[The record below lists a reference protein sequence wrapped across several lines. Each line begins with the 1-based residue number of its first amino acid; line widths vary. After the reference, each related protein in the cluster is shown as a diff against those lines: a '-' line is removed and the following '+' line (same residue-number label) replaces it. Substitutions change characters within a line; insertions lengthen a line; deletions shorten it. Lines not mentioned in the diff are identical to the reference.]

1 MQALFFLG
9 SHDTSGGSTYEIN
22 DCIPLGAR
30 GNVRLDIFERL
41 GGVHTIVINNAVDLL
56 DCVDLLRC
64 ETATV
69 ESDRVDTGISNRF
82 AGGYDIRRD
91 VFVNL
96 RSALNHHMGPDAAEL
111 MHKCATA
118 DDREVIDLYLTCQ
131 LRAIRHNNVVMQDAI
146 MRDMAVRHDQIVGTD
161 DGFSFGSR
169 TAMDGDELTED
180 TVIADDGPGLFAA
193 ELQVLG
199 DTADDSIG
207 KDMAI
212 IAENH
217 IIIDIGER
225 IYRDVLADL
234 SLRAHIS

>member
-9 SHDTSGGSTYEIN
+9 SHDTSGRSTYEIN

-30 GNVRLDIFERL
+30 GNVRFDILERL
-41 GGVHTIVINNAVDLL
+41 GSVHTIVINNAVDLL

-146 MRDMAVRHDQIVGTD
+146 MRDMAVGHDQIVGTD

-199 DTADDSIG
+199 DTADDGIG

-212 IAENH
+212 IAEDH

-234 SLRAHIS
+234 SLRAHIC

>member
-1 MQALFFLG
+1 MRISC

-22 DCIPLGAR
+22 DCIPFGTR
-30 GNVRLDIFERL
+30 GNVRFDILERL
-41 GGVHTIVINNAVDLL
+41 GSVHTIVVNNAVYLL
-56 DCVDLLRC
+56 DRVNLFRR

-69 ESDRVDTGISNRF
+69 ESDRVDTTKGNRVSRRN
-82 AGGYDIRRD
+82 DVWRD

-96 RSALNHHMGPDAAEL
+96 RSTLNHHMGADMAEL

-131 LRAIRHNNVVMQDAI
+131 LRAVRHNDVVMQDAI
-146 MRDMAVRHDQIVGTD
+146 MRDMAVRHDQIVRSN
-161 DGFSFGSR
+161 DGFSFRSR
-169 TAMDGDELTED
+169 TAMDGDELTQD

-199 DTADDSIG
+199 DTADDGIR

-217 IIIDIGER
+217 IIIYVCER

-234 SLRAHIS
+234 SLRAHIC

>member
-30 GNVRLDIFERL
+30 GNVRFDIPERL
-41 GGVHTIVINNAVDLL
+41 GSVHTIVINNAVDLL

-64 ETATV
+64 ETAAI

-96 RSALNHHMGPDAAEL
+96 RSALNHHMGADMAEL
-111 MHKCATA
+111 MHECATA
-118 DDREVIDLYLTCQ
+118 DDSEVIDLHFSCQ
-131 LRAIRHNNVVMQDAI
+131 LRAVRHNDVVMQDAI
-146 MRDMAVRHDQIVGTD
+146 MRDMAVRHDQIVGAN
-161 DGFSFGSR
+161 DGFSFGSS

-180 TVIADDGPGLFAA
+180 TVISDDSPGLFAA

-199 DTADDSIG
+199 DTADDGIR

-212 IAENH
+212 IAEDH
-217 IIIDIGER
+217 IIINIGER

-234 SLRAHIS
+234 SLRAHIC